1 MTFNQVLT
9 ISGLENISIP
19 HGNSAVGLE
28 ILDQFRPNRSL
39 TILLTELEPESQPFL
54 AQLTPQYILLI
65 DGLRGQT
72 QQKTPVLPKSTIP
85 PNSNVT
91 CVTFNESSSGIRI
104 SKSFSQW
111 TQLILQKLTQMTKIS
126 GRSVIRISS
135 KNPANIL
142 QEPALLKNDALG
154 VTLPKQG
161 FTIENPSIFYVFI
174 KICILTYNS
183 YMHNYKRIIINAYF
197 QLYN

>member
-65 DGLRGQT
+65 DGLRG
-72 QQKTPVLPKSTIP
+72 
-85 PNSNVT
+85 
-91 CVTFNESSSGIRI
+91 
-104 SKSFSQW
+104 
-111 TQLILQKLTQMTKIS
+111 
-126 GRSVIRISS
+126 
-135 KNPANIL
+135 
-142 QEPALLKNDALG
+142 
-154 VTLPKQG
+154 
-161 FTIENPSIFYVFI
+161 
-174 KICILTYNS
+174 
-183 YMHNYKRIIINAYF
+183 
-197 QLYN
+197 